1 MVTVGRYL
9 KVKELQDDFMVDG
22 LLQKY
27 DDSSSFMFGQVIG
40 GNMEILNNLG
50 TISGYNQNIVISF
63 KRVAKLPYLNC
74 YLVSNEDLID
84 VMTYEEYEE
93 LRGGK

>member
-93 LRGGK
+93 LKGGK